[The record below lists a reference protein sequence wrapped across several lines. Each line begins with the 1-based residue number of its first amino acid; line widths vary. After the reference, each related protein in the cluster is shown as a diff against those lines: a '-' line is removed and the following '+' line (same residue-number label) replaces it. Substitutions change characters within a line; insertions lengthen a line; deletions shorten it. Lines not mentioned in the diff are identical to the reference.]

1 VTDKASPGGKS
12 RRKDGLDRSLP
23 KRFYREM
30 TVAQIVLSGRT
41 AAAAPGVRPSGS
53 DPISAYRVLLDGRPL
68 RTPAKAILEL
78 PTAALA
84 EAIAA
89 EWEAQGER
97 IEPLG
102 MPLTALANS
111 ALDGVIGRE
120 AEVAADIVKYAGSDL
135 VCYRADHPPELA
147 RWQSGAWDPIVRWV
161 RDALGVDV
169 SLCTGVMP
177 VEQPASVRAGV
188 AHALEG
194 SDAFTLTALHVM
206 TSLMGSALLA
216 LAILKGQ
223 LTAEEAWEAAHI
235 DEDFQ
240 AEKWGRDAE
249 AEARREHRRGQMM
262 AACRLL
268 ELLRS

>member
-1 VTDKASPGGKS
+1 VTDRTPPGAKS

-23 KRFYREM
+23 KRFYKSV
-30 TVAQIVLSGRT
+30 TVSGEGN
-41 AAAAPGVRPSGS
+41 AAF
-53 DPISAYRVLLDGRPL
+53 RVLLDGRPL
-68 RTPAKAILEL
+68 RTPAKAVLQL
-78 PTAALA
+78 PTRSLA

-89 EWEAQGER
+89 EWSAQGER

-102 MPLTALANS
+102 MPLTALANT

-120 AEVAADIVKYAGSDL
+120 VEVAADIVKYAGSDL
-135 VCYRADHPPELA
+135 VCYRADHPPELVQ
-147 RWQSGAWDPIVRWV
+147 RQSGAWDPIVRWV

-169 SLCTGVMP
+169 SLRTGVMP

-216 LAILKGQ
+216 LALFKGR
-223 LTAEEAWEAAHI
+223 LTAEDAWRAAHV

-262 AACRLL
+262 AASRLL
-268 ELLRS
+268 ALARS